1 MLNIVFYAIS
11 LNTIPENTLCRDG
24 RSTGITREA
33 VLLRSET
40 MQYLRVFSKKEDD
53 FVRYWASISTEKTDK
68 DGNGTGKYA
77 RANMSVRLSSAA
89 AELFKEHAEKT
100 KTKGIKQL
108 NVKATDFWLKATEP
122 KEGDPFVYIF
132 LNKFEIAEKSDEE
145 DD

>member
-1 MLNIVFYAIS
+1 
-11 LNTIPENTLCRDG
+11 
-24 RSTGITREA
+24 
-33 VLLRSET
+33 

-68 DGNGTGKYA
+68 DGKGTGKYA
-77 RANMSVRLSSAA
+77 RANMPVRLSSAA
-89 AELFKEHAEKT
+89 ADLFKDHAEKT

-132 LNKFEIAEKSDEE
+132 LNKFEVAEKADEE

>member
-1 MLNIVFYAIS
+1 
-11 LNTIPENTLCRDG
+11 
-24 RSTGITREA
+24 
-33 VLLRSET
+33 

-68 DGNGTGKYA
+68 DGKGTGKYA

-89 AELFKEHAEKT
+89 ADLFKDHAEKT

-132 LNKFEIAEKSDEE
+132 LNKFEVAEKNDDEE